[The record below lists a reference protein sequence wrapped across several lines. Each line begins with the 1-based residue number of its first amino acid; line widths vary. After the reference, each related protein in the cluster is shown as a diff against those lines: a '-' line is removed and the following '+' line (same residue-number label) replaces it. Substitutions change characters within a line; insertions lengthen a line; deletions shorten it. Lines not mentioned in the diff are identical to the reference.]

1 MRSSVCIK
9 ETFGIQELEAAAG
22 ESSKAVEKDAAVA
35 AAQAAVA
42 AGALA
47 GPGEK
52 DKAAAALEGV
62 DKATAGLAVVGIAP
76 PRYVA
81 VVETTPVVPIG
92 VTETTAALAGVSTAV
107 SGMVDEVVSPR
118 KVPLCSCKEFEVCL
132 PMCTYDILCHNELK
146 HPLSID
152 LNASTPRFVSFAERK
167 HTQFLY
173 FSKRKEL

>member
-1 MRSSVCIK
+1 M
-9 ETFGIQELEAAAG
+9 
-22 ESSKAVEKDAAVA
+22 
-35 AAQAAVA
+35 A

-62 DKATAGLAVVGIAP
+62 DKATAGFAVVDIAP

-92 VTETTAALAGVSTAV
+92 VTETTAALAGVGTAV

-118 KVPLCSCKEFEVCL
+118 KVPLCSRKEFEVCL
-132 PMCTYDILCHNELK
+132 SVCTYDILCHNELK
-146 HPLSID
+146 HPLNVD
-152 LNASTPRFVSFAERK
+152 LNASAPKFV
-167 HTQFLY
+167 
-173 FSKRKEL
+173 